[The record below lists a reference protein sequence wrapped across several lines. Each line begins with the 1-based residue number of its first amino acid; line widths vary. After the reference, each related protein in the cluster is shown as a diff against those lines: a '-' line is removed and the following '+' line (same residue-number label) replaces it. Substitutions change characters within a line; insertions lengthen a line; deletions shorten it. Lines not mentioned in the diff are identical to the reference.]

1 MPLSTA
7 AKKKKN
13 GSKAGEGQSLTD
25 IDDLLSLALG
35 CIGMSLY
42 DFCCFTP
49 AEFAA
54 IAKAW
59 RNRQQE
65 WECTHMAC
73 LCTLQPYSSKTLGK
87 RDVMKFGWDEEEQ
100 PSKTGQAKEQ
110 LTTEEIKKRYRE
122 ALTSC
127 GYIFRQ

>member
-1 MPLSTA
+1 
-7 AKKKKN
+7 
-13 GSKAGEGQSLTD
+13 
-25 IDDLLSLALG
+25 
-35 CIGMSLY
+35 MSLH
-42 DFCCFTP
+42 DFCCCTP

-59 RNRQQE
+59 RDRQQHYE
-65 WECTHMAC
+65 QQAWERTRMAC

-110 LTTEEIKKRYRE
+110 LTTEEIKKRYKE
-122 ALTSC
+122 AVKNWK
-127 GYIFRQ
+127 R